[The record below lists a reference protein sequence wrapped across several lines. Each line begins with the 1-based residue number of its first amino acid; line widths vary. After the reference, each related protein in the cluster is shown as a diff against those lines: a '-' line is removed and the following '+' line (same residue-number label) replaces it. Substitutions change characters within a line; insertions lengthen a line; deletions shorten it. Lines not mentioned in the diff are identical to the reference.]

1 MLAAEPK
8 IGVFLYHKEKR
19 RPELPGSEDFKKLAT
34 SFPGVE
40 VVEDL
45 FEDHWEISAG
55 RLEQQIRN
63 HDLSRLVF
71 VSDRGTIRS
80 AFLEKEVGRL
90 GLNPDQVSLVNVK
103 PVFGGAESEPELVR
117 ERSGLLLKQAILR
130 LQSAEEPTLEQVETV
145 PRLLILGSGPTGLL
159 AAREALRLGYEV
171 LVLVDGKDPGRAG
184 YYDQVSGMES
194 EEQSL
199 SEMKAQN
206 GFRLVTEVKLVSLE
220 GQAGRFTVRYLDG
233 EDRVLEEAVGAVLIA
248 LAPEVQANF
257 EAFGLKPS
265 RRVLSLGQLE
275 TLLTSPEY
283 REKLIPQGEPSEI
296 VFLSGLTAESGPPV
310 LARALSDARKIQGLG
325 NTQVNFFSGN
335 LKVAAEGLER
345 AYTRAR
351 EEGVIF
357 FRFTGQIP
365 VVKATE
371 ADLQVEFFDEIIN
384 RSLILNP
391 QVIVVDEDLLPHP
404 WLKELSSVLGTP
416 LDSRGFM
423 APDQIYALPVRAPRP
438 GIYVVG
444 GSRRP
449 FPGAEEIGAEV
460 EEAVL
465 SAAELIGRGVQEVE
479 SRVRIDRKKCT
490 ICLTCVRSCPHQ
502 AMHFVLRRPQA
513 HPLACQVCGVC
524 AAECPMDAI
533 QIKEFQDAVVLREIS
548 GNFTDRKFDT
558 VVPQVVAFCCQ
569 NSAEKTLQQALLFRE
584 PLPIGFEF
592 IKVPCAGKID
602 PDHLLH
608 AFQEGADGVLVLAC
622 PIEGCKSFEG
632 NKKALERVEYLREV
646 LSELG
651 LEPERLQF
659 ETVGPG
665 MLAQLLKTCQAVE
678 ERIRKLGISPVRR
691 AKGIQRIYDQF
702 TFPVDSK
709 TFEI

>member
-1 MLAAEPK
+1 MLAAEQK

-19 RPELPGSEDFKKLAT
+19 RPETPGSEDLKKLAA
-34 SFPGVE
+34 SFPEVE

-45 FEDHWEISAG
+45 FEDHWAASAG
-55 RLEQQIRN
+55 RLEQEIRN
-63 HDLSRLVF
+63 HDLSRLVI
-71 VSDRGTIRS
+71 VSDRGTTRS
-80 AFLEKEVGRL
+80 AFFQKEVSRL
-90 GLNPDQVSLVNVK
+90 GLDNDQVSLVNVR
-103 PVFGGAESEPELVR
+103 PVFGGAESEPDLVR
-117 ERSGLLLKQAILR
+117 ERAGLLLKQAILR
-130 LQSAEEPTLEQVETV
+130 LQSAEAPILEQVETI
-145 PRLLILGSGPTGLL
+145 PRLLILGSGPAGLL
-159 AAREALRLGYEV
+159 AAREALRLGYEA
-171 LVLVDGKDPGRAG
+171 LVLEDGKDPGRAG
-184 YYDQVSGMES
+184 YYDQVAGVER
-194 EEQSL
+194 EDLDL
-199 SEMKAQN
+199 SKISALK
-206 GFRLVTEVKLVSLE
+206 GFRLVTEAKLVSLE
-220 GQAGRFTVRYLDG
+220 GQAGRFVVRYLDG
-233 EDRVLEEAVGAVLIA
+233 EDRVLEEPVGAVLIA
-248 LAPEVQANF
+248 LAPEVKANY

-283 REKLIPQGEPSEI
+283 REKLIPRQAMSEI
-296 VFLSGLTAESGPPV
+296 VFLSGLAAESGPPV
-310 LARALSDARKIQGLG
+310 LARALSDARKVQELE
-325 NTQVNFFSGN
+325 NTQVYFLSGN

-345 AYTRAR
+345 EYTRAR
-351 EEGVIF
+351 EEGVVF
-357 FRFTGQIP
+357 FRFTGQLP
-365 VVKATE
+365 VVKARDS
-371 ADLQVEFFDEIIN
+371 DLQVDFFDEIIN
-384 RSLILNP
+384 RSLILKP
-391 QVIVVDEDLLPHP
+391 QVIVVDENLLPHP
-404 WLKELSSVLGTP
+404 WLKGLSSILETP
-416 LDSRGFM
+416 LDPNGFL
-423 APDQIYALPVRAPRP
+423 APDQVYALPVRAPRR

-449 FPGAEEIGAEV
+449 FPSPEEIRAEV

-465 SAAELIGRGVQEVE
+465 SAAELIGSGIQEVE
-479 SRVRIDRKKCT
+479 SRVHIDRKKCT

-502 AMHFVLRRPQA
+502 AMHFVFRRPQA

-533 QIKEFQDAVVLREIS
+533 QIKDFQDAVVLREIS

-569 NSAEKTLQQALLFRE
+569 NSADKTLQQALLFRE

-602 PDHLLH
+602 PDHVLH

-622 PIEGCKSFEG
+622 PLEGCKSFEG

-651 LEPERLQF
+651 LEPERIQF

-665 MLAQLLKTCQAVE
+665 MLAQLLKTCQAVDGK
-678 ERIRKLGISPVRR
+678 IRKLGISPVRR

>member
-1 MLAAEPK
+1 MLATEQK

-19 RPELPGSEDFKKLAT
+19 MPETPGSEDLKKLAA

-45 FEDHWEISAG
+45 FEDHWETSVG
-55 RLEQQIRN
+55 RLEQEIRN
-63 HDLSRLVF
+63 HDLSRLVI
-71 VSDRGTIRS
+71 VSDRGTTRS
-80 AFLEKEVGRL
+80 AFFQKEVSRL
-90 GLNPDQVSLVNVK
+90 GLSPDQVSQVNVK
-103 PVFGGAESEPELVR
+103 PVFGGAASEPELVR

-130 LQSAEEPTLEQVETV
+130 QQSAEDPTLEQVETIS
-145 PRLLILGSGPTGLL
+145 RLLILGSGPAGRL
-159 AAREALRLGYEV
+159 AAREALRLGYEA
-171 LVLVDGKDPGRAG
+171 LILVDGKDLGRGG
-184 YYDQVSGMES
+184 YYAQFPGVVG
-194 EEQSL
+194 EELSL
-199 SEMKAQN
+199 SELTGLT
-206 GFRLVTEVKLVSLE
+206 GFRLVPEARLISLE

-233 EDRVLEEAVGAVLIA
+233 EDRVQKEAVGAVLIA
-248 LAPEVQANF
+248 LAPEVKANF

-265 RRVLSLGQLE
+265 RRVLSLDQLE
-275 TLLTSPEY
+275 TLLSSPEY
-283 REKLIPQGEPSEI
+283 RGKLIPQGEPTEI
-296 VFLSGLTAESGPPV
+296 VFLSGLASESGPPV
-310 LARALSDARKIQGLG
+310 LARALSDARKVQGLE
-325 NTQVNFFSGN
+325 NTQVYFLAGN

-345 AYTRAR
+345 EYTRAR

-357 FRFTGQIP
+357 FRFTGQLPI
-365 VVKATE
+365 VKASDT
-371 ADLQVEFFDEIIN
+371 DLQVEFFDEIID

-404 WLKELSSVLGTP
+404 WLKVLSSILETP
-416 LDSRGFM
+416 LDRNGFM
-423 APDQIYALPVRAPRP
+423 APDQVYALPVRSPRR

-449 FPGAEEIGAEV
+449 FPSPEEIRAEV

-465 SAAELIGRGVQEVE
+465 SAAELIGRGMQEVE
-479 SRVRIDRKKCT
+479 SRVRVDRKKCT

-533 QIKEFQDAVVLREIS
+533 QIKDFQDSLVLREIS

-569 NSAEKTLQQALLFRE
+569 NSAHKTLEQALLFRE

-602 PDHLLH
+602 PDHVLH
-608 AFQEGADGVLVLAC
+608 AFQKGADGVVVLAC

-651 LEPERLQF
+651 LEPERIQF

-709 TFEI
+709 TFQI

>member
-1 MLAAEPK
+1 MLAPEPK

-19 RPELPGSEDFKKLAT
+19 RPDAPGGEDLKMLAG

-45 FEDHWEISAG
+45 FEDHWEASAG
-55 RLEQQIRN
+55 RLEQEIRT

-71 VSDRGTIRS
+71 VSDRGSNRS
-80 AFLEKEVGRL
+80 GVFQKEATRL
-90 GLNPDQVSLVNVK
+90 GLNPDQVLMVNVR
-103 PVFGGAESEPELVR
+103 PVFRGTEAEPELVR
-117 ERSGLLLKQAILR
+117 ERSVLLLKQAILR
-130 LQSAEEPTLEQVETV
+130 LQSPDISTLEQVETI
-145 PRLLILGSGPTGLL
+145 PRLLILGSGPTGRL
-159 AAREALRLGYEV
+159 AARETVRLGYEA
-171 LVLVDGKDPGRAG
+171 LVLEEGKESSRDG
-184 YYDQVSGMES
+184 YYDQVSGLEG
-194 EEQSL
+194 EDGRL
-199 SEMKAQN
+199 SEMTAPP
-206 GFRLVTEVKLVSLE
+206 GVRLVSEAKLISLE
-220 GQAGRFTVRYLDG
+220 GQAGRFTVQYLDG
-233 EDRVLEEAVGAVLIA
+233 EDRVQEEAVGAVLVA
-248 LAPEVQANF
+248 LAPEVKANF
-257 EAFGLKPS
+257 EDFDLKPS
-265 RRVLSLGQLE
+265 RRVLSLDQLE
-275 TLLTSPEY
+275 ALLRSPEY
-283 REKLIPQGEPSEI
+283 REKLIPQGEQTEI
-296 VFLSGLTAESGPPV
+296 VFFSGLAAESGPPV
-310 LARALSDARKIQGLG
+310 LARALGNARKIQGLE
-325 NTQVNFFSGN
+325 NTQVYFLSGN

-345 AYTRAR
+345 ESTQAR

-357 FRFTGQIP
+357 FRFTGQLP
-365 VVKATE
+365 VVKATDS
-371 ADLQVEFFDEIIN
+371 DLQVAFFDEIID

-404 WLKELSSVLGTP
+404 WLKELSPILETP
-416 LDSRGFM
+416 LDLKGFM
-423 APDQIYALPVRAPRP
+423 VPDQVYALPVRAPRP

-449 FPGAEEIGAEV
+449 FPGPEEIRAEV

-465 SAAELIGRGVQEVE
+465 SAAELIGRGIREVE
-479 SRVRIDRKKCT
+479 SRVRVDRKKCT

-533 QIKEFQDAVVLREIS
+533 QIQDFQDSVVIQEIS

-558 VVPQVVAFCCQ
+558 IVPQVVAFCCQ
-569 NSAEKTLQQALLFRE
+569 NSAHKTLEQALLFRE

-602 PDHLLH
+602 PDHVLH
-608 AFQEGADGVLVLAC
+608 AFQEGADGVVVLAC

-632 NKKALERVEYLREV
+632 NKKARERVAYLREV

-651 LEPERLQF
+651 LEPERIQF

-665 MLAQLLKTCQAVE
+665 MLAQLLKTCQTVD

-709 TFEI
+709 TFVI